1 MSVETLTYDQIAE
14 RMTVSREAA
23 RAIVKRHRLP
33 RSRSNDGKTLV
44 NIDLAE
50 IRHKPLPARSLRG
63 HQPVSDAVTGLMAQI
78 KTLEAE
84 LAAKDAEL
92 AAEQQCS
99 EGHRADFE
107 RERTRSD
114 QLMSCLLAQTI
125 DLMTACEVTARLEGE
140 LATLR
145 LPPKRR
151 RWWQRRA
158 G

>member
-1 MSVETLTYDQIAE
+1 
-14 RMTVSREAA
+14 
-23 RAIVKRHRLP
+23 
-33 RSRSNDGKTLV
+33 
-44 NIDLAE
+44 
-50 IRHKPLPARSLRG
+50 
-63 HQPVSDAVTGLMAQI
+63 MAQI

-107 RERTRSD
+107 RERARSD
-114 QLMSCLLAQTI
+114 RLMSCLLAQTI
-125 DLMTACEVTARLEGE
+125 DLMTACDVTARLEGE
-140 LATLR
+140 IAALR
-145 LPPKRR
+145 SPPKRR